1 MNYKMNRTDFI
12 VIGVI
17 IGIISAFIYEDYYSP
32 AKVIGRENQAFI
44 AAIDKRQKDEKALE
58 EMQVIVAEQQRFRRA
73 AARKYFGN
81 GNPEHLDLLADTL
94 TEEQLDL
101 YRRYINR
108 K

>member
-1 MNYKMNRTDFI
+1 MKTLIEQATFF
-12 VIGVI
+12 G
-17 IGIISAFIYEDYYSP
+17 GIILVGLVMGYYDKFP
-32 AKVIGRENQAFI
+32 GLFETEAQRKAHKEGTAEQI
-44 AAIDKRQKDEKALE
+44 AEIQT
-58 EMQVIVAEQQRFRRA
+58 IVAEQQRFRRA